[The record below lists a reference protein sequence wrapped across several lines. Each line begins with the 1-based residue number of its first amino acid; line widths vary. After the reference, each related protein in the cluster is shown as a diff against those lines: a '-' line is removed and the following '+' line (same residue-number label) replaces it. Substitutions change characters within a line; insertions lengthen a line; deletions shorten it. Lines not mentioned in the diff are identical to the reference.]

1 MNEKKKLAIFDL
13 DGCLFQTRADVLVLK
28 DNQIKKRLNHEQFGN
43 YQLKKNESYD
53 FSQFRS
59 AEIFEKTS
67 IPFLEVIHHLLAKSQ
82 SEKTIILS
90 ARSDFDDKQR
100 FLKTLKKHGLD
111 LKKIYFERSGNLPKK
126 NMAEAKAASIQ
137 KYLNTGRFTKV
148 EFYDDLTENLET
160 FLKLQIY
167 FPDIQFNAY
176 QTLEGKIISFNSD
189 NLCSKP

>member
-82 SEKTIILS
+82 SEKIIILS